1 MPVQAW
7 HRSDGAFLAR
17 LALMDEQPESSDMSL
32 LMKLSPSFLQD
43 LSEDQFVYTRNRH
56 GVALSLPGALET
68 GESLDDGIHFRFLYP
83 ETLKKTVSCILR
95 RSAAIG
101 QPANFQRLIRLF
113 RDKNLTQICDQIV
126 FRSSATVRSC
136 STDSSQ

>member
-1 MPVQAW
+1 MPVLAW
-7 HRSDGAFLAR
+7 HRSDGAFPAR

-56 GVALSLPGALET
+56 GVALSLPGASET

-83 ETLKKTVSCILR
+83 ETLKKLYRVFSEDLQR
-95 RSAAIG
+95 YASRST
-101 QPANFQRLIRLF
+101 FQRLIRLF
-113 RDKNLTQICDQIV
+113 RDNNLMRICDQIV
-126 FRSSATVRSC
+126 FRSSFCPFALIR
-136 STDSSQ
+136 Q